1 MSSIRIA
8 HSKIRHF
15 SPRLAKRVIVFAL
28 LCGTTGAYAACGTAS
43 GVSFYGLLDAAVQAT
58 DSGGAT
64 GNTTGGVSSGNSRGS
79 RLGVRGRCILQ
90 PGIAGIFDL
99 EAGINL
105 NNGTFKNYFG
115 DPTSVKPTLLN
126 GSTTTGF
133 NRRSFVG
140 LETPMGIF
148 TIGRDYSPVFYA
160 AYGSDALALDYFGN
174 FQEVVPIIGGAD
186 QWARFSNAVFYKSPT
201 IHGFTERI
209 AYSFGSESTG
219 AIGTPPSKS
228 DSVIGIGGA
237 FHKGNLLL
245 NASWQRTKIPSVA
258 QGAFTGN
265 LDSRT
270 DWLIGGTYRIGL
282 AKIALGHWN
291 VDFPTTSTA
300 DWIGISYAMLGGKA
314 MAQTI
319 ALKTD
324 VNGGPN
330 KSGTSIAVAY
340 EHPLGNGAA
349 WYMSYGQVSNGA
361 NSAYP
366 LVSGDY
372 AVVPGALGATVR
384 GLAVGYRMTFN

>member
-1 MSSIRIA
+1 MSYNRIA
-8 HSKIRHF
+8 YSKSRSF
-15 SPRLAKRVIVFAL
+15 TAQSTKRVIFFTL

-58 DSGGAT
+58 DSGGTA
-64 GNTTGGVSSGNSRGS
+64 GSTTGGVASGNSRGS
-79 RLGVRGRCILQ
+79 RLGVRGHCILQ
-90 PGIAGIFDL
+90 PGIIGIFDL

-140 LETPMGIF
+140 LETPMG
-148 TIGRDYSPVFYA
+148 TLSVGRDYSPVFYA

-174 FQEVVPIIGGAD
+174 FQEVVPIVGGTD
-186 QWARFSNAVFYKSPT
+186 QWARFSNAVFYKSPSV
-201 IHGFTERI
+201 HGFTGRI

-219 AIGTPPSKS
+219 AIGTAPSRANS
-228 DSVIGIGGA
+228 AIGLGGS
-237 FHKGNLLL
+237 FHNGKLLL
-245 NASWQRTKIPSVA
+245 NASWQQTKIPSVA

-265 LDSRT
+265 LNSRT
-270 DWLIGGTYRIGL
+270 DWLIGGTYKIGV
-282 AKIALGHWN
+282 AEIGLGHWN

-300 DWIGISYAMLGGKA
+300 NWIGISYAMLGGKA
-314 MAQTI
+314 MAETI
-319 ALKTD
+319 SLKTD
-324 VNGGPN
+324 VNGGAN
-330 KSGTSIAVAY
+330 KSGTSLALAY

-349 WYMSYGQVSNGA
+349 WYISYGQVSNDA

-372 AVVPGALGATVR
+372 AVVPGALGAKVR
-384 GLAVGYRMTFN
+384 GFAVGYRMSFD